1 MVWFWFLGLVLLQ
14 SASMFVLMPA
24 PVGFSGTFSAVFSST
39 ILIIFFSFSGKDF
52 LLSCNYEH
60 PLVLDR
66 DGGEALGLLGGGG
79 VLVNDGRLLT
89 PFVSDSD
96 DLLVEGWGLLIRF
109 LQFLCCILGLSG
121 WVGAHVLLLLV
132 PGDETVDGGDDGGG
146 VSSGFFNLWANFSL
160 FSGFSG
166 RLDPRLWSGCP
177 CQAPCP
183 GRALL
188 WSRSSYSYFRVL
200 CWGRRNCLWWT
211 GWREVMTS

>member
-1 MVWFWFLGLVLLQ
+1 MVLLQ

-24 PVGFSGTFSAVFSST
+24 PVGFSRTFLAVFSSI

-52 LLSCNYEH
+52 LLSCDDER
-60 PLVLDR
+60 PLVLNR
-66 DGGEALGLLGGGG
+66 VHDGGDALGLLGGGG

-89 PFVSDSD
+89 PYVSDCD
-96 DLLVEGWGLLIRF
+96 DLLVEGWGLLILF
-109 LQFLCCILGLSG
+109 LQFLCCILGLSR
-121 WVGAHVLLLLV
+121 WLGAPVLLLLV
-132 PGDETVDGGDDGGG
+132 PGDDPVDGGDEGGG
-146 VSSGFFNLWANFSL
+146 DSSGFFNLWANFSL

>member
-166 RLDPRLWSGCP
+166 RLDTPVSGLEVLVRLHAPEELCCGAEALTLTLGCRAGGGETA
-177 CQAPCP
+177 CG
-183 GRALL
+183 GRGGERL
-188 WSRSSYSYFRVL
+188 
-200 CWGRRNCLWWT
+200 
-211 GWREVMTS
+211 